1 MTPAALSNR
10 IRHLLHKHRGNV
22 KDDLIAGITVSLIA
36 IPQSLAYAQLAGLP
50 AYYGLYAALVPTVVG
65 ALVGS
70 SKQLS
75 TGPVAMTS
83 LLTAASVAQL
93 VDQGSEAY
101 VTYVVLLALLS
112 GVFQIAF
119 GLMRIGVLLN
129 FLSHPV
135 LMGFINAAA
144 LIIGLSQLPAMLGI
158 TVVQSD
164 HFLIDIWGAL
174 LHVDAVHMLSAAFGI
189 GTIVMLFGFRRFAPR
204 LPGVLVTVAALTAV
218 SWFVGYAAEGGRV
231 VGDVPRGLPSLS
243 MPPLDL
249 GASAA
254 LLPAAF
260 VIALVSFMEAMSSA
274 KVIAIRTRQ
283 PWDENRELI
292 GQGLAKIAS
301 ALSHSM
307 PVSGSF
313 SRSAMNLACNAR
325 TPMASVF
332 SACFVL
338 IALLLFTPLLYHLP
352 KPVLAGIIMTAVVGL
367 INFRALAKAW
377 RADRD
382 DGIAAIATFVSTL
395 AFAPHIQNGIVAGIM
410 LSLALLL
417 YRLMRPRVVTLVV
430 HADGSLTETSQA
442 EPAQLLPGLGAIR
455 FDGDLRFMN
464 VSYFEDA
471 LLALE
476 SKNSDLRCILV
487 KASAINYI
495 DASGVEAVTN
505 LVERFAANG
514 LTLAFSGIKRQVRQ
528 VMDRTGL
535 PAIVGENNIF
545 ATDREAIESL
555 RVRLKKEPEEKPAG
569 SDASGK
575 ESANEQSAENKPAE
589 STPSGDKPAATPSP
603 EGKPAGDDGPPAEN
617 RPQGG
622 PESPATA
629 V

>member
-10 IRHLLHKHRGNV
+10 IRHLLYKHRGNV
-22 KDDLIAGITVSLIA
+22 RDDLIAGLTVSLIA

-93 VDQGSEAY
+93 VDQSSEAY

-189 GTIVMLFGFRRFAPR
+189 GTIILLFGFRRFAPR

-218 SWFVGYAAEGGRV
+218 SWAVGYAAEGGRV
-231 VGDVPRGLPSLS
+231 VGDVPRGLPSFS

-292 GQGLAKIAS
+292 GQGLAKVAS

-338 IALLLFTPLLYHLP
+338 VALLLFTPLLYHLP

-471 LLALE
+471 LLKLE
-476 SKNSDLRCILV
+476 SSNSDLRCILV

-569 SDASGK
+569 NDGSGK
-575 ESANEQSAENKPAE
+575 ESAENKPAE
-589 STPSGDKPAATPSP
+589 NTASGDKPEATASP
-603 EGKPAGDDGPPAEN
+603 EGKPAGDDGPPGEN
-617 RPQGG
+617 RPQEG
-622 PESPATA
+622 PQSPATA